1 MKRADLFLI
10 LLILFGPGCTAPAVD
25 AESDQGRRYTG
36 ELIVLI
42 ADNFEQMTSE
52 VHYHLMP
59 DNGDRMV
66 PLKFNDR
73 RELLKLSSGQ
83 RVEIVG
89 RQQDGAI
96 AVESIR
102 ILEAP

>member
-1 MKRADLFLI
+1 MKRTEIFLI
-10 LLILFGPGCTAPAVD
+10 LLVLLGPGCTAPAVD
-25 AESDQGRRYTG
+25 AESDQSRRYTG
-36 ELIVLI
+36 ELIVVI

-52 VHYHLMP
+52 VHYHLLP
-59 DNGDRMV
+59 DSGDGMV
-66 PLKFNDR
+66 PLNFDDHQ
-73 RELLKLSSGQ
+73 ELLNLSSGL
-83 RVEIVG
+83 RVEIIG